1 MRFLHT
7 ADWQIGKP
15 FQSIAD
21 NAKREALR
29 KQRVDT
35 IRGLRSTVES
45 ESLDFV
51 VVCGDLFDS
60 FTPDKATVS
69 ALCSA
74 IGELKVPVY
83 AIPGNHDH
91 GGPGCI
97 WEQSFFKRE
106 QEQLAP
112 NFHILLKPEP
122 LVLKTAVLLPCPLLR
137 RHESVDPT
145 AWLRSEPEGLPED
158 LPRIILAHG
167 STQGFSSSG
176 ESDSESAVNR
186 IQIEQLA
193 QSAYDYIALGDW
205 HGMKKISEKAWFS
218 GTPEQDRF
226 AKGDGN
232 QPAYALTVEIKGR
245 SQPVQVNPV
254 QTGKIGWHA
263 LAPVQL
269 NSDQDLDELEL
280 QLDTL
285 LEKRTNSDL
294 IKLDLTGALSFNGLE
309 KFEALAESL
318 AARLIRL
325 NLDQN
330 MQVEPS
336 TEELDALSE
345 CQDPLIAQV
354 ARELRDSFSEDPLAR
369 DALRELQLELR
380 KVEA

>member
-1 MRFLHT
+1 LENHSS
-7 ADWQIGKP
+7 P
-15 FQSIAD
+15 IAD

-35 IRGLRSTVES
+35 IRGLKSAIES

-91 GGPGCI
+91 GDPGCI
-97 WEQSFFKRE
+97 WEQAFFKRE
-106 QEQLAP
+106 QEQLPQA
-112 NFHILLKPEP
+112 
-122 LVLKTAVLLPCPLLR
+122 
-137 RHESVDPT
+137 
-145 AWLRSEPEGLPED
+145 
-158 LPRIILAHG
+158 
-167 STQGFSSSG
+167 
-176 ESDSESAVNR
+176 
-186 IQIEQLA
+186 
-193 QSAYDYIALGDW
+193 AYDYIALGDW
-205 HGMKKISEKAWFS
+205 HGMKQISEKAWFS

-245 SQPVQVNPV
+245 SQPALVNPV

-280 QLDTL
+280 
-285 LEKRTNSDL
+285 
-294 IKLDLTGALSFNGLE
+294 
-309 KFEALAESL
+309 
-318 AARLIRL
+318 
-325 NLDQN
+325 
-330 MQVEPS
+330 
-336 TEELDALSE
+336 
-345 CQDPLIAQV
+345 
-354 ARELRDSFSEDPLAR
+354 
-369 DALRELQLELR
+369 R